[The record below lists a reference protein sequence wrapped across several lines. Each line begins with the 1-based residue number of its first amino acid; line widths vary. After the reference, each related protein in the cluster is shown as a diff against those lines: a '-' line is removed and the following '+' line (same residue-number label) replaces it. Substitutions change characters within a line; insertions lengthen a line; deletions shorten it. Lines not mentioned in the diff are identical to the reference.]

1 MEGIPI
7 IQKKI
12 LGILTIILGLI
23 FIAFPVFSSI
33 FTSQVLGLSIIV
45 FGIVSVFAGLNR
57 ELSAG
62 YILVGILSVLF
73 GLILTFNVLALPI
86 IVALQF
92 YIIAILMVFY
102 AILALVEI
110 RSPETIVAAILII
123 IFAIVVFLI
132 GYITILDPVMAPIL
146 IGLALI
152 VQGIQLAVINKYN

>member
-1 MEGIPI
+1 MEGMPI

-23 FIAFPVFSSI
+23 FIVFPVFSSV

-45 FGIVSVFAGLNR
+45 FGIVSIFAGLNR

-86 IVALQF
+86 LVALEF

-110 RSPETIVAAILII
+110 RTPESTVAAILII

-152 VQGIQLAVINKYN
+152 VQGIQLAVLNKYN